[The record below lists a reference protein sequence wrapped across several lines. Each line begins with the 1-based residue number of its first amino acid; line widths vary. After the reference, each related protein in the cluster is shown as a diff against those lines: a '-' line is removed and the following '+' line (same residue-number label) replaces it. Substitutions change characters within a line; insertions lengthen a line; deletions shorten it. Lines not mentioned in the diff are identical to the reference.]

1 MERGL
6 KMEIFEAIDNRK
18 TIRKYD
24 DYKPTTEEVKRIIN
38 SARLAPSAINMQNW
52 KFIAVFNQNV
62 KEELANSVL
71 ASYDRILSNLDDET
85 KASVERYKGHSTF
98 FKNAPFII
106 VCVEKFAPS
115 FMGGVLEKAGI
126 PNDEIK
132 LMRPDSYLLSM
143 GGAIENMLLS
153 AYALGLGSC
162 WMVAPVL
169 GESGMRKTLNLKE
182 DEKIVSILAFGRPA
196 KDATDKRSP
205 KKGLDE
211 IMEIIE

>member
-1 MERGL
+1 
-6 KMEIFEAIDNRK
+6 MEIFEAIDNRK

-52 KFIAVFNQNV
+52 KFIAIYNDKV
-62 KEELANSVL
+62 KEELANAVL
-71 ASYDRILSNLDDET
+71 AAYDRILSNLNEED
-85 KASVERYKGHSTF
+85 KAPVERYKGHSTF

-126 PNDEIK
+126 KDDEIK

-169 GESGMRKTLNLKE
+169 GEDGMRKTLNLKE

-196 KDATDKRSP
+196 SDVSDKRSP
-205 KKGLDE
+205 KKELDE